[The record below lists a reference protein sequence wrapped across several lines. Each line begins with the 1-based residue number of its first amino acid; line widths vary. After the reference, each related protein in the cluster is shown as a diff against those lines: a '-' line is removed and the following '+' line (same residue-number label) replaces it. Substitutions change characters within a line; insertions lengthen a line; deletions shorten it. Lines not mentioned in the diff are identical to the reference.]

1 MSFSFFII
9 VSPYFKIIVFT
20 VLHLYKNLGFTVF
33 QNILLSLTLGG
44 WVKMS
49 AIMVGW
55 RRKILK
61 NTLNIPLSSPRMIQN
76 LTLGNS
82 FSENII
88 SNIQL
93 FKICPQ
99 VPVDIIRIF
108 FNFQILQISQTQQKL
123 VKKIT
128 HFTTQFRSNN
138 PTHVT
143 NLSSTQLTLKIIC

>member
-1 MSFSFFII
+1 
-9 VSPYFKIIVFT
+9 
-20 VLHLYKNLGFTVF
+20 
-33 QNILLSLTLGG
+33 
-44 WVKMS
+44 
-49 AIMVGW
+49 
-55 RRKILK
+55 
-61 NTLNIPLSSPRMIQN
+61 MIQN

-128 HFTTQFRSNN
+128 HFTTVSLEKPHSCYKPQLNSADTENN
-138 PTHVT
+138 MLVKHSQNPFP
-143 NLSSTQLTLKIIC
+143 LYKFSSEHFPV